1 MCQDILRAQD
11 STKICSIDDQQKFF
25 FHHVHE
31 NTKKFLQEV
40 YLCEIVTEVTD
51 TQADPFNTEFKL
63 MLTTDTINGRKKMVF
78 KDESTI
84 NGEIELSKTMK
95 EKKVLMELDVCM
107 KISSKDKGKSVEM
120 ELVDNGVQ
128 KKSALLNFS
137 NFFAVNIPVALKYYL
152 KKQWEDANK

>member
-11 STKICSIDDQQKFF
+11 STKICSIEDQQKFF
-25 FHHVHE
+25 FDHIYDDA
-31 NTKKFLQEV
+31 KKFLQEV
-40 YLCEIVTEVTD
+40 YLCEIVPEVTD
-51 TQADPFNTEFKL
+51 TQEDPFKKEFKL
-63 MLTTDTINGRKKMVF
+63 TLTTDTINGRKKMVF

-95 EKKVLMELDVCM
+95 EKKVPMELDVCM
-107 KISSKDKGKSVEM
+107 KISSKDKGKSVDI

-128 KKSALLNFS
+128 KKSPLLNFS

-152 KKQWEDANK
+152 KKKWEDAKK